1 MNFREKLEEFKK
13 SNLNLY
19 EVIVADE
26 VDNYVFHNGEE
37 EEITLSHTE
46 FEIICKFVYNWCMC
60 IDSNATPK
68 EVCDVLDILF
78 RNDDYTIQD
87 LIDNGTNPRYE
98 SVIERVDKYWYI
110 L

>member
-19 EVIVADE
+19 ELIVADE
-26 VDNYVFHNGEE
+26 VDNYGFHNGEG

-46 FEIICKFVYNWCMC
+46 FEIICKFVYNWC
-60 IDSNATPK
+60 INSNATPN

-87 LIDNGTNPRYE
+87 LIDNGTNPCYE
-98 SVIERVDKYWYI
+98 SVVERVNNYCNI